1 MALIAAKTGRKTKY
15 QTLALSVL
23 KYGIVGAHM
32 KQARTLTDKQ
42 LKQVL
47 AHCSTRKHAA
57 RDRAIVLFSFLAGLR
72 AKEIA
77 ALTQANVTDED
88 GNVREEFTLSP
99 QQTKGRKARRVFVNA
114 RLQRELALYLKHTKF
129 RAICPALFQSQ
140 KGAAFSPNTMC
151 QLLLHIYDAAG
162 IADATSHSGR
172 RTFITNLAAKGI
184 GVRVLA
190 ELAAHSSIA
199 TTQRYIDVNDEQLR
213 AAVELA

>member
-1 MALIAAKTGRKTKY
+1 
-15 QTLALSVL
+15 
-23 KYGIVGAHM
+23 M

-77 ALTQANVTDED
+77 ALTIANVTDED
-88 GNVREEFTLSP
+88 GNVREEFTLSA

-140 KGAAFSPNTMC
+140 KGTQFSANTMC
-151 QLLLHIYDAAG
+151 QLLLRIYDEAG